1 MQLSVFPYER
11 AAARAFCS
19 SSMQRLTS
27 RGVAV
32 RSAHFDCKLFSVF
45 CSFAVTVVLL
55 LDPGHAYRTPL
66 RLGPAI
72 AGLRHTLA
80 VTVDRRPQG
89 ATIVAAP
96 GMQPMAVL
104 ALSAQ
109 LTPSERQA
117 LQKAISPNYL
127 EDRGLREGS
136 HGEILNER
144 GRTIFEVGFA
154 RAVRKVLEC

>member
-1 MQLSVFPYER
+1 M
-11 AAARAFCS
+11 
-19 SSMQRLTS
+19 
-27 RGVAV
+27 
-32 RSAHFDCKLFSVF
+32 
-45 CSFAVTVVLL
+45 
-55 LDPGHAYRTPL
+55 
-66 RLGPAI
+66 
-72 AGLRHTLA
+72 A